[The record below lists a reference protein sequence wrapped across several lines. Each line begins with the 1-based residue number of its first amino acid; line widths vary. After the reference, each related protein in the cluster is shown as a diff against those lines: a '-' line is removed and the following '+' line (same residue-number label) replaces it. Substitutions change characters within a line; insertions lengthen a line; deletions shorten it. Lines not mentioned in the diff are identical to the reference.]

1 MVLNTVK
8 DADLKGKRVLIRVDF
23 NVPVKN
29 GVVTDATRIKAAL
42 PTINYILD
50 GGASLVV
57 MSHYGRP
64 KGQKNMDFSM
74 APIRAEFEKLL
85 GKPVKLAPDV
95 IGEEVEKEV
104 KALKPGEVLLLEN
117 VRFYPDEEKNGEEFA
132 KTLASYGDLYVN
144 DAFGTA
150 HRAHASTE
158 GVSHFLPAYAGFLI
172 EKEVKFMA
180 PLLENPEHPFVAV
193 IGGSKVSSKISVL
206 ESLVKTCDT
215 IVIGG
220 GMAYTFLKVLG
231 HNVGTSLVEDDY
243 QDTAK
248 AFLAAAEKKGVKVI
262 LPVDHVCADKFDEN
276 ATPVAVDSVD
286 IPEGLMGL
294 DIGPKTVALI
304 VSEMKSAK
312 NVVWNG
318 PMGVFEFSAF
328 AKGTEAVAKALAE
341 SDAISVVG
349 GGDSVAA
356 INKFGLAS
364 QISHVS
370 TGGGA
375 SLEFLEGKVLP
386 GIKALEKQGR
396 RPYIAG
402 NWKMNL
408 VPSEAKKYAAELAAA
423 YKESGADCKCMI
435 ACPFVD
441 LPGVVEAVKGSDIIV
456 AAENMADHKS
466 GAYTGEVSPLMLQDL
481 GVNTVILGHSE
492 RRQYYGE
499 TNEVVNGK
507 VLLALEC
514 GMDVDLCVGETLEER
529 EGGKLEE
536 VLTAQLEVGL
546 KGVKPEEMAKITI
559 AYEPVW
565 AIGTGKTATPE
576 DADNAH
582 AFIRETVARLYSKDI
597 AEKLIIQYGGS
608 VKAENVK
615 ALMAKENIDG
625 ALVGGASLS
634 VDKFLP
640 IIAFNK

>member
-193 IGGSKVSSKISVL
+193 IGGSKGSSKISVL

-231 HNVGTSLVEDDY
+231 HSVGTSLVEDDY
-243 QDTAK
+243 QETAK

>member
-74 APIRAEFEKLL
+74 APIIAEFEKLL

-158 GVSHFLPAYAGFLI
+158 GVAHFLPAYAGFLI

-231 HNVGTSLVEDDY
+231 HSVGTSLVEDDY
-243 QDTAK
+243 QETAK

>member
-158 GVSHFLPAYAGFLI
+158 GVSHFLPVYAGFLI

-231 HNVGTSLVEDDY
+231 HSVGTSLVEDDY
-243 QDTAK
+243 QETAK